1 MRSILSM
8 LFCAA
13 ALVHSAGADFEGAEV
28 LVPST
33 PRVETKTAA
42 SAPDSAIVAAPVLPA
57 AVARDSALRDTTER
71 DSAVRDSA
79 ASQAVPAAPK
89 ALVPAA
95 SAAPPSFIV
104 TERRDTTRRV
114 VAPVHTIAIAVDTA
128 GASRNDRSTW
138 AAVGLTLVLPGA
150 GHRYLG
156 HKTGAAVWMTADL
169 VMWSA
174 LVIAW
179 QMGDFY
185 IEDATQIANR
195 HAGASLGS
203 DPEIA
208 FLETMRDWRSRRPV
222 GGRRDSYD
230 EAMLQ
235 QGLAPDWRYPEDAA
249 HDWDWGSPENPE
261 NNEHIAE
268 FEDALKGYRTS
279 RIALTYTAGALLLSR
294 AIAVADIL
302 RIRRKSASR
311 AGIQALVVPRLDGG
325 QALLAYRF

>member
-1 MRSILSM
+1 MRFVLGV
-8 LFCAA
+8 LLCAA
-13 ALVHSAGADFEGAEV
+13 ALAHSAGTDSEGAEV
-28 LVPST
+28 LLPPT
-33 PRVETKTAA
+33 PKADAKTAA
-42 SAPDSAIVAAPVLPA
+42 PIVASTAVPA
-57 AVARDSALRDTTER
+57 AAARDSAMRGDSAR
-71 DSAVRDSA
+71 DSAVSPVVPA
-79 ASQAVPAAPK
+79 LSVPAAHASP
-89 ALVPAA
+89 PA
-95 SAAPPSFIV
+95 FVV

-114 VAPVHTIAIAVDTA
+114 VAPVHTIAIAVDTV

-174 LVIAW
+174 LAVAW
-179 QMGDFY
+179 QMGDLY
-185 IEDATQIANR
+185 IEDAAQIANR
-195 HAGASLGS
+195 HAGAALGS

-222 GGRRDSYD
+222 AGRRDSYD

-235 QGLAPDWRYPEDAA
+235 QGLAPNWRFPEDAA
-249 HDWDWGSPENPE
+249 HDWDWGSPEDPE
-261 NNEHIAE
+261 NNKHIAE
-268 FEDALKGYRTS
+268 FEDALKGYRAS
-279 RIALTYTAGALLLSR
+279 RIALTYSAGALLLSR

-311 AGIQALVVPRLDGG
+311 AGVQALVVPRLGGG
-325 QALLAYRF
+325 QALLACRF